1 MTTVFLLA
9 VGCAIMGQIAAAL
22 AWRQR
27 RPELEK
33 WRWLTD
39 PTILFRASFYQQ
51 PPPALR
57 HVAIAFQGVGV
68 LGIVWLTYH
77 LISAQQSGAT
87 QVCGLSF

>member
-1 MTTVFLLA
+1 LPSCSAMTTVFLLA

-57 HVAIAFQGVGV
+57 QA
-68 LGIVWLTYH
+68 LGIAWLTFH